1 MKIIKIGFS
10 SPKNDLMI
18 FGRAIEV
25 IEKRPFS
32 HAFVI
37 YKDPILGTEMVF
49 QASHGIVHN
58 CEYVKLK
65 ENNTVICE
73 YSMDFTEAEF
83 YEFYT
88 LMISMLGVPYAWK
101 QILGIFISKIFGCK
115 NIFEDSLSTEFCS
128 QLAAKVCKIKNIPIP
143 DKTNTITPSDLN
155 EILKSYYAK

>member
-1 MKIIKIGFS
+1 
-10 SPKNDLMI
+10 MI
-18 FGRAIEV
+18 FGRAIEA

-58 CEYVKLK
+58 CEYIKLK
-65 ENNTVICE
+65 EHNNVIHT
-73 YSMDFTEAEF
+73 YSLDFTESEF

-88 LMISMLGVPYAWK
+88 FMISKLGIPYAWK
-101 QILGIFISKIFGCK
+101 QIVGIFICKILSCRNF
-115 NIFEDSLSTEFCS
+115 FEDSLATEFCS
-128 QLAAKVCKIKNIPIP
+128 QLAAQVCRIKNLPIP

-155 EILKSYYAK
+155 EILQGYYTK